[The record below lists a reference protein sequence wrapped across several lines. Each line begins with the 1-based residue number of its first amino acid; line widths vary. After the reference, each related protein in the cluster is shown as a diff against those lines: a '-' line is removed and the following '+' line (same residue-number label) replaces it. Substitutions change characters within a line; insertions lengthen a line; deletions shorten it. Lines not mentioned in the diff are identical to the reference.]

1 MSTMELPTPF
11 DRPDRSKM
19 YFTPSVVL
27 AYIVDVD
34 RDKFIRAMISDP
46 PYTPK
51 TKWVLMPSG
60 RWTKTVLKA
69 VGEYLVLSAWIG
81 GEWAITH
88 KGERL
93 AAWHDGA
100 KGADLAGAQALAEEA
115 AEKLRE

>member
-1 MSTMELPTPF
+1 MNESG
-11 DRPDRSKM
+11 
-19 YFTPSVVL
+19 
-27 AYIVDVD
+27 
-34 RDKFIRAMISDP
+34 
-46 PYTPK
+46 
-51 TKWVLMPSG
+51 WVQMPSG

-100 KGADLAGAQALAEEA
+100 KGADLSSAQALAEEA
-115 AEKLRE
+115 AARITAK

>member
-1 MSTMELPTPF
+1 
-11 DRPDRSKM
+11 M
-19 YFTPSVVL
+19 YFTPSAVL
-27 AYIVDVD
+27 SYMVDLN
-34 RDKFIRAMISDP
+34 RDNFIRSMISDP

-51 TKWVLMPSG
+51 TKWVQMPSG
-60 RWTKTVLKA
+60 RWAKTVLKA

-100 KGADLAGAQALAEEA
+100 KGADLAGAQELAEEA
-115 AEKLRE
+115 AARITAK

>member
-1 MSTMELPTPF
+1 MNESG
-11 DRPDRSKM
+11 
-19 YFTPSVVL
+19 
-27 AYIVDVD
+27 
-34 RDKFIRAMISDP
+34 
-46 PYTPK
+46 
-51 TKWVLMPSG
+51 WVQMPSG

-100 KGADLAGAQALAEEA
+100 KGADLADAQALAEEA